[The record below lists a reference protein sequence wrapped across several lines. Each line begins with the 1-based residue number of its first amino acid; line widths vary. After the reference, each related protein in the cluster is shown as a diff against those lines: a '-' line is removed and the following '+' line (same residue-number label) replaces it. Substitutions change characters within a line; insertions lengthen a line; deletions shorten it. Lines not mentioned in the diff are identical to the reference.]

1 MTPPRLVAYYRV
13 STQRQGQSG
22 LGLESQRARVQEFV
36 AATGA
41 TLMTEY
47 EEVETGSGDDALD
60 RRPQLA
66 AALDA
71 ARVMKAAVVVAKLDR
86 LSRDVAFIASLMSQR
101 VPFVVTELGADVD
114 PFFLHIYAAV
124 AEKERRLISER
135 TKAALQAAKARGQ
148 KLGGFRGFI
157 PPPEQGEAARAAASA
172 AAARRAQDLRP
183 LIVGLREGG
192 CASSAALARELT
204 LRGVPTPGGATTW
217 QVTTVQRVLARLG
230 L

>member
-22 LGLESQRARVQEFV
+22 LGLDAQRARIREFV

-41 TLMTEY
+41 DLMTEY
-47 EEVETGSGDDALD
+47 EEVETGSGDDALE

-71 ARVMKAAVVVAKLDR
+71 ARVMKASVVVAKLDR
-86 LSRDVAFIASLMSQR
+86 LSRDVAFIATLMAQR

-114 PFFLHIYAAV
+114 PFMLHIYAAV

-148 KLGGFRGFI
+148 KLGGYRGFV
-157 PPPEQGEAARAAASA
+157 PDARQA
-172 AAARRAQDLRP
+172 AAARHAIAARHAQGLAPVIAEIRAA
-183 LIVGLREGG
+183 GHE
-192 CASSAALARELT
+192 SSNAIARELT
-204 LRGVPTPGGATTW
+204 RRGVPTPGGAATW
-217 QVTTVQRVLARLG
+217 QATTVTRLLAKVAA
-230 L
+230 